1 MTGEH
6 VWLSLA
12 GPKLEA
18 GARMSAKKKRGGH
31 CPILAVLAQLVLW
44 LPGIVTAG
52 LVGQSSSVTHDLDI
66 VYLYIHPLNK
76 LFFFTCNI
84 CFTARAFC
92 LLHLSVT

>member
-12 GPKLEA
+12 GPELEA
-18 GARMSAKKKRGGH
+18 GARMRAKKKRGGR

-44 LPGIVTAG
+44 LSGIVTAG

-66 VYLYIHPLNK
+66 VYLYIYSLNK
-76 LFFFTCNI
+76 LFFF
-84 CFTARAFC
+84 F
-92 LLHLSVT
+92 